1 MRTYLKI
8 VNFLF
13 FSSLLSCFFLLTA
26 SLKILHKSRNPRG
39 SGTSCRFC
47 RFDVSDIV
55 EYHFPDFLETE
66 LAAQSISAYHGI
78 HRKSNR
84 RFSLLG
90 MIIYVICCNFNIIK
104 HIENMYNVEKDRY
117 FFAILLFKQQQQTE
131 LE

>member
-13 FSSLLSCFFLLTA
+13 FSSLLSCVFLLTA
-26 SLKILHKSRNPRG
+26 SLKILQKSRNPRG

-66 LAAQSISAYHGI
+66 LAALSISALPWNTQKKQLQI
-78 HRKSNR
+78 
-84 RFSLLG
+84 FLLG
-90 MIIYVICCNFNIIK
+90 MIICEICCNFNISLPSCFSSK
-104 HIENMYNVEKDRY
+104 NNKMSWND
-117 FFAILLFKQQQQTE
+117 LTDLM
-131 LE
+131 